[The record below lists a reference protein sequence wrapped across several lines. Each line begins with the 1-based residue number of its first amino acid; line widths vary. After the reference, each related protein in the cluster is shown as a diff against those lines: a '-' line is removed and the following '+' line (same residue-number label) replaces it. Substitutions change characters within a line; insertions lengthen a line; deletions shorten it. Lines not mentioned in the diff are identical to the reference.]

1 MKNKNILK
9 RKIYFSI
16 LALIPMMIMFIIF
29 NQPEY
34 RDTSM
39 DAAALGGG
47 AVLVYYIISSIRG
60 LKNPKAGRKMEI
72 QSTDERILLLSE
84 KAAYWGLN
92 VTLILTLIAAA
103 TAYYFHYDVIAMT
116 LMAVLGV
123 QVTIYLSCYVI
134 LNKLK

>member
-1 MKNKNILK
+1 
-9 RKIYFSI
+9 
-16 LALIPMMIMFIIF
+16 MMIMFIIF